1 MKRRRYLNLP
11 TPDPT
16 PEEQVMA
23 KTKPFVSDIK
33 NIREQ
38 ARKNIDKGA
47 MTAGYSADRETVVK
61 LLNQA
66 LATELVC
73 VLRYKYHYYMASGIN
88 SQAIKAEFL
97 AHANEEQG
105 HADLIAERITQLDGK
120 PNLSPVGLAD
130 RSHADYVEGEDLADM
145 IKEDLVAERIAIDSY
160 REMINY
166 IGADD
171 TTTRRVLEGILAM
184 EEEHAEEM
192 NTLLEQ
198 IGKKGEP
205 AKPSP
210 AALTTAG
217 KRR

>member
-1 MKRRRYLNLP
+1 
-11 TPDPT
+11 
-16 PEEQVMA
+16 MA
-23 KTKPFVSDIK
+23 KTKPFVSDIE
-33 NIREQ
+33 NIRKQ

-47 MTAGYSADRETVVK
+47 MTAGYSADRETVIK

-88 SQAIKAEFL
+88 SQAIKTEFL

-171 TTTRRVLEGILAM
+171 STTRRVLEGILAM

-205 AKPSP
+205 AKPLP
-210 AALTTAG
+210 AVHESAG